1 MLHSIGEAAGL
12 TPTLARLLA
21 DGMRSDDTALPFQA
35 PKSMLNVPLSGA
47 RRFAAQSWSFQ
58 RMRAVGKAHGAT
70 LNDVLLAM
78 CSGALRRYL
87 LDADALPAES
97 LVAAIPVALP
107 VDRDTDGGNA
117 VTMVLCSLATDI
129 DDPHERLRRI
139 HTSMLAAKNVMA
151 GRSALQISLFGLA
164 TATGPAAANLL
175 PGFAGRARPAYNLVI
190 SNVPG
195 PRSTLYWN
203 GARAVGWYPVSIP
216 TEGNA
221 VNITVVSYADNIEFG
236 LIGCRRSIPH
246 LQRLLDDLEH
256 SLRELESA
264 PASSLQGQKTSD
276 RNSKGYVTV
285 AILDRFRLDDRVAV
299 VTGASSGLGVAFAR
313 AFAEAG
319 ADVVLAARR
328 PDRLQQTAA
337 CVRAAGRSALCVP
350 TDIADPAQV
359 QHMVEAAMAQ
369 FGKIDILINNAGIGT
384 AIPATR
390 EAPEQFRQVIDVNLN
405 GAYWAAQA
413 CARVMRPGSTIVNI
427 SSVLGLTTASL
438 PQAAYSASK
447 AGLIGLTRDLAQQW
461 GTRKGIRVNALAP
474 GFFESEMTDEYPD
487 GYLDRMTPRMVLGRI
502 GNPDELA
509 ASAIWLASDASGYVT
524 GQTVAVDG
532 GITIT

>member
-1 MLHSIGEAAGL
+1 M
-12 TPTLARLLA
+12 
-21 DGMRSDDTALPFQA
+21 
-35 PKSMLNVPLSGA
+35 
-47 RRFAAQSWSFQ
+47 
-58 RMRAVGKAHGAT
+58 
-70 LNDVLLAM
+70 
-78 CSGALRRYL
+78 
-87 LDADALPAES
+87 
-97 LVAAIPVALP
+97 
-107 VDRDTDGGNA
+107 
-117 VTMVLCSLATDI
+117 
-129 DDPHERLRRI
+129 
-139 HTSMLAAKNVMA
+139 
-151 GRSALQISLFGLA
+151 
-164 TATGPAAANLL
+164 
-175 PGFAGRARPAYNLVI
+175 
-190 SNVPG
+190 
-195 PRSTLYWN
+195 
-203 GARAVGWYPVSIP
+203 
-216 TEGNA
+216 
-221 VNITVVSYADNIEFG
+221 
-236 LIGCRRSIPH
+236 
-246 LQRLLDDLEH
+246 
-256 SLRELESA
+256 
-264 PASSLQGQKTSD
+264 
-276 RNSKGYVTV
+276 

-299 VTGASSGLGVAFAR
+299 VTGASAGLGVAFAR

-337 CVRAAGRSALCVP
+337 IVRAAGRSALCVP

-359 QHMVEAAMAQ
+359 QHMVEAAMTQ
-369 FGKIDILINNAGIGT
+369 FGKIDTLINNAGVAS

-427 SSVLGLTTASL
+427 SSALGLTTANL